1 MTIIPDNEVTR
12 LEKRQ
17 SGLQRVATAINDL
30 TIYGIYPT
38 NFPKLVSALEH
49 SKDHLK
55 AEIQATKKRIIEL
68 GGQTVEE
75 VFTDPLYNEIH
86 DEWKR
91 ILYNVKAWCIE
102 LIVKYHIPELS
113 FIQIEP
119 GGRLPGS
126 FKIVPD

>member
-1 MTIIPDNEVTR
+1 MTITPDNEVTR

-38 NFPKLVSALEH
+38 NFPKLIQALEH

-68 GGQTVEE
+68 GGQAVEE
-75 VFTDPLYNEIH
+75 TWTDPLYNENH
-86 DEWKR
+86 DE
-91 ILYNVKAWCIE
+91 
-102 LIVKYHIPELS
+102 
-113 FIQIEP
+113 
-119 GGRLPGS
+119 
-126 FKIVPD
+126 

>member
-1 MTIIPDNEVTR
+1 MIVPDNEVTR

-17 SGLQRVATAINDL
+17 KGLQRLTSSINDL

-75 VFTDPLYNEIH
+75 VFTDPLYNENH
-86 DEWKR
+86 DE
-91 ILYNVKAWCIE
+91 
-102 LIVKYHIPELS
+102 
-113 FIQIEP
+113 
-119 GGRLPGS
+119 
-126 FKIVPD
+126 